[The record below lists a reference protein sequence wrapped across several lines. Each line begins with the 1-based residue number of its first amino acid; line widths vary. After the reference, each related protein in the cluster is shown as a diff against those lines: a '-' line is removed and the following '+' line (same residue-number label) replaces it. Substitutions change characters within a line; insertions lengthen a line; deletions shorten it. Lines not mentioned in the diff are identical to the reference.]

1 MDNYA
6 EFLHRLDAAAG
17 SLKERHEALGRA
29 RKVVAAALES
39 NDYGYREWT
48 RRLDRVET
56 LLAGQAATNRS
67 RLQELRAAASSMQSM
82 FRTRSELVGARLAAV
97 DMRISELDGPLRDLN
112 LSKVRLT
119 TSRRVA
125 EERENLGRAM
135 LDLAGTAEG
144 VDAVVPNAGLN
155 DDLKRAREA
164 VVLAE
169 ALLELK
175 ESQ

>member
-6 EFLHRLDAAAG
+6 EFLQRLDAAAK

-29 RKVVAAALES
+29 RAVVAAALKD
-39 NDYGYREWT
+39 NDYGYQQWAQ
-48 RRLDRVET
+48 RLAQVDK
-56 LLAGQAATNRS
+56 LLAGSANMHSVFQ
-67 RLQELRAAASSMQSM
+67 
-82 FRTRSELVGARLAAV
+82 TRSERVGARLAAV
-97 DMRISELDGPLRDLN
+97 DVRLGELDGPLHDLN

-125 EERENLGRAM
+125 EEREKLSLAVR
-135 LDLAGTAEG
+135 DLAGTAEG
-144 VDAVVPNAGLN
+144 ADTVVPDVGLR

-169 ALLELK
+169 ALLEVK
-175 ESQ
+175 EN